1 MGERSSSQAKN
12 DRWLPAP
19 TQFPV
24 NGQWWSNSATHLD
37 SRGEILDVFLDE
49 DVVDVVEVICVVS
62 ESVDNILENLLHTA
76 QCLDRSGFCIMHVEQ
91 KVSLKN

>member
-1 MGERSSSQAKN
+1 MGERRSSQAKK

-37 SRGEILDVFLDE
+37 SRGEILDVFLEE
-49 DVVDVVEVICVVS
+49 DVVNDVEVGVTS
-62 ESVDNILENLLHTA
+62 ESVDIILENLLHTE
-76 QCLDRSGFCIMHVEQ
+76 QCLDRSGFCIMHEEQ
-91 KVSLKN
+91 KESLKN

>member
-1 MGERSSSQAKN
+1 MGERRSSQAKK

-37 SRGEILDVFLDE
+37 SRGEILDVFLEE
-49 DVVDVVEVICVVS
+49 DVVNDVEVGVTS
-62 ESVDNILENLLHTA
+62 ESVDIILENLLHTE
-76 QCLDRSGFCIMHVEQ
+76 QCLDRSRFCIMHVEQ
-91 KVSLKN
+91 KKSLKN

>member
-1 MGERSSSQAKN
+1 MGERRSSQAKK

-37 SRGEILDVFLDE
+37 SRFEFLDVFLDG
-49 DVVDVVEVICVVS
+49 DVDDVEVIGVIS
-62 ESVDNILENLLHTA
+62 ESLDIILENLLHTE
-76 QCLDRSGFCIMHVEQ
+76 QCLERSGFCIMHEEQ
-91 KVSLKN
+91 KESLKN